1 MRTQQLIVLLLLAVF
16 TVSQTGC
23 NKKSDQ
29 ELAEKKAKELRKGE
43 FHNPPAK
50 SY

>member
-1 MRTQQLIVLLLLAVF
+1 MKTRKLMVLLIISFF

-23 NKKSDQ
+23 GKSSA
-29 ELAEKKAKELRKGE
+29 EMEKKAKEVRKGE

>member
-1 MRTQQLIVLLLLAVF
+1 MKSHQLIILSMLVLF

-23 NKKSDQ
+23 NKMSDQ
-29 ELAEKKAKELRKGE
+29 ELAEKKAKELRKGK
-43 FHNPPAK
+43 FNNPPAK